1 MFKNIDAIKIG
12 NEAYPPDPI
21 TKLGLFLI
29 KKKKELIVENNKLL
43 IVKNL

>member
-29 KKKKELIVENNKLL
+29 KKKKKLMFENNK
-43 IVKNL
+43 IFI